1 MGLGFIVGMLVKT
14 LGLFGS
20 WDDLWVWGSLSCYM
34 REITYVNYLLLP
46 I

>member
-20 WDDLWVWGSLSCYM
+20 WDDLWVWGHCLV
-34 REITYVNYLLLP
+34 I
-46 I
+46 